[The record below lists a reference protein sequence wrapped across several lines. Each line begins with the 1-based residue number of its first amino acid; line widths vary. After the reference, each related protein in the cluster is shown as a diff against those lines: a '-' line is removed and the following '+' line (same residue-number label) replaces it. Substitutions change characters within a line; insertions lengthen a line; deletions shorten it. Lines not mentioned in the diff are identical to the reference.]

1 MNADSDAGSAPERGG
16 QSGPGEQ
23 LGPAGGW
30 IEPPVEDDGPDGTE
44 HIAET
49 IARRVLAHPA
59 VVRLDAGR
67 FGEITSLLPGR
78 RVVGVR
84 AGIPGAGAEVGV
96 VLRLGPPI
104 PDVVAQLREL
114 VRGLT
119 GPVPVDITVA
129 DLVDGPL

>member
-1 MNADSDAGSAPERGG
+1 MNADSDAGPAPERGG
-16 QSGPGEQ
+16 LSGP
-23 LGPAGGW
+23 
-30 IEPPVEDDGPDGTE
+30 DE

-49 IARRVLAHPA
+49 IARLVLAHPA
-59 VVRLDAGR
+59 VVRLDGGR

-84 AGIPGAGAEVGV
+84 AGIPGTGTEVGV